1 MIDVALGLIETRGL
15 VGSIE
20 AADVMLKTANVR
32 LLGKEIVRDGLVTV
46 QIIGEVAAVKAAV
59 EAGAIAAGRVG
70 ELVSQHV
77 IPRPVDDVEA
87 ILARPIPTDDGEPPK
102 RVPAPKSG
110 KDAEAVPESR
120 KQAESATEPRRQA
133 GPATGSRKQKEPAP
147 ESTETTS
154 DDPFVQKLQGMTVR
168 ELRTLAR
175 ATEGLGIQGRE
186 ISKANKDLLI
196 REILHTR
203 TS

>member
-77 IPRPVDDVEA
+77 IPRPVDDIEA
-87 ILARPIPTDDGEPPK
+87 ILARPIPTDDSEPPK
-102 RVPAPKSG
+102 RVPAPKPG
-110 KDAEAVPESR
+110 KHVEAVPESV
-120 KQAESATEPRRQA
+120 KQAEPATE
-133 GPATGSRKQKEPAP
+133 SRKQKEPAP
-147 ESTETTS
+147 QSTETTS
-154 DDPFVQKLQGMTVR
+154 DDPFVQKLQGMTVH

>member
-1 MIDVALGLIETRGL
+1 MMDVALGLIETRGL

-59 EAGAIAAGRVG
+59 EAGAAAAGRVG
-70 ELVSQHV
+70 ELISQHV

-87 ILARPIPTDDGEPPK
+87 ILARPIPTDDSEPPR
-102 RVPAPKSG
+102 RVTAPKHRNQVE
-110 KDAEAVPESR
+110 AEPESK
-120 KQAESATEPRRQA
+120 KQT
-133 GPATGSRKQKEPAP
+133 EPAP

-154 DDPFVQKLQGMTVR
+154 DDPFVQKLQAMTVH

-196 REILHTR
+196 REILNTR

>member
-77 IPRPVDDVEA
+77 IPRPVDDIEA
-87 ILARPIPTDDGEPPK
+87 ILARPIPTDDSEPPK
-102 RVPAPKSG
+102 QVPAPKPG
-110 KDAEAVPESR
+110 KHVEAVPASVEQAEPATESR
-120 KQAESATEPRRQA
+120 KQAQPTTE
-133 GPATGSRKQKEPAP
+133 SRKQKEPAP

-154 DDPFVQKLQGMTVR
+154 DDPFVQKLQGMTVH

>member
-102 RVPAPKSG
+102 RVPAPKPG
-110 KDAEAVPESR
+110 KHVEAAPESMKQAEPATESR
-120 KQAESATEPRRQA
+120 KQARPATE
-133 GPATGSRKQKEPAP
+133 SRKQKEPAP
-147 ESTETTS
+147 ESIETTS
-154 DDPFVQKLQGMTVR
+154 DDPFVQKLQGMTVH